1 MELDVEIEVEVEL
14 VTVRTIEEVEPRPLV
29 FHGIITASLHW
40 ASMLP
45 IYKTFMM
52 PSKHLVVKILF

>member
-1 MELDVEIEVEVEL
+1 MELDVEIEVEL

-52 PSKHLVVKILF
+52 PSKPLVVKILF

>member
-1 MELDVEIEVEVEL
+1 MELEVEL
-14 VTVRTIEEVEPRPLV
+14 VTVTTIEEVEPRPLV
-29 FHGIITASLHW
+29 FQGILT

-52 PSKHLVVKILF
+52 PSKPLVVKILF